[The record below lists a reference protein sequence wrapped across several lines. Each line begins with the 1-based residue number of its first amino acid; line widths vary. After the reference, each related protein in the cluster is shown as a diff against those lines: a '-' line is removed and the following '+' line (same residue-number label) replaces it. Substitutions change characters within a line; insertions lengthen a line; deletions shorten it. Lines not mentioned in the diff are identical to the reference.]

1 MFIKFYNLLPKISM
15 TIYILVY
22 LNFTQKNIHIAKIA
36 YKIISTIISKKMYTS
51 LSTYKFGF
59 LLYSHILNFSKK
71 DSIICTHIC

>member
-36 YKIISTIISKKMYTS
+36 YKIISTIISKKM
-51 LSTYKFGF
+51 
-59 LLYSHILNFSKK
+59 
-71 DSIICTHIC
+71 